1 MTIARMPVI
10 TNLIASK
17 FNMWMFVYE
26 EKQNKDIKTVEKMRR
41 VLKKA
46 EVFEDIACF
55 LLPENFV
62 TLWELLWK
70 DGYDY

>member
-1 MTIARMPVI
+1 
-10 TNLIASK
+10 
-17 FNMWMFVYE
+17 MWMFVYE
-26 EKQNKDIKTVEKMRR
+26 EKQDKVMKTVEKMRR

-62 TLWELLWK
+62 TLQALLWK

>member
-26 EKQNKDIKTVEKMRR
+26 EKQNKVIKTVEKIRR